1 MRRSIRPDHTA
12 LVAASMLLALLL
24 PTLPASAAAESA
36 ESWPVPDQA
45 TIALDGL
52 GFGHGR
58 GLSQYGALGRGRD
71 GQGYRD
77 IVEFYYPGT
86 EWGTAGGTVKVLV
99 TRDTSDDVVVG
110 ARRGLTL
117 RALAAGKRWKLPERV
132 RKNRSSRKT
141 VPVKRWRIVP
151 ARRGRSAISYR
162 AHGWHDWR
170 TVRGDA
176 EFAASGRPVALH
188 TPDGVVAYR
197 GTLRSATP
205 PGAPTRRDTVNVVKL
220 DAYLKGV
227 VPSEVIASVWP
238 AETIKAQAVAA
249 RTYAAYER
257 DHAPSARHY
266 EICDTASCQVYGGYS
281 AEYPTSNNAVRAT
294 ARQVLTYAGS
304 PVFAQ
309 FSASNGG
316 YSVAGSFE
324 YLVAQ
329 ADPFDHYDPDREGGD
344 GWATEVT
351 SADIENAYNI
361 ENLSGISIDSRD
373 GLGEWGGRVQ
383 TITLTTAKGGQYPV
397 TGDSFRRNLGLR
409 STYFTITGVDETP

>member
-1 MRRSIRPDHTA
+1 MTRPTRPHRTA
-12 LVAASMLLALLL
+12 LLTASVLLAALL
-24 PTLPASAAAESA
+24 PAFPAAAADEP
-36 ESWPVPDQA
+36 WPVPDQA

-58 GLSQYGALGRGRD
+58 GLSQYGALGRGLD

-77 IVEFYYPGT
+77 IVEFYYPKT
-86 EWGTAGGTVKVLV
+86 EWGSAGGSVKVLV
-99 TRDTSDDVVVG
+99 TGDTSDDVVVG

-117 RALAAGKRWKLPERV
+117 RALATGRSWKLPERV

-151 ARRGRSAISYR
+151 AKQGRSAVSYR
-162 AHGWHDWR
+162 ARGWHDWR
-170 TVRGDA
+170 TVRGEA
-176 EFAASGRPVALH
+176 EFAASGKPVTLH
-188 TPDGVVAYR
+188 TPRGAVAYR
-197 GTLRSATP
+197 GALRSARP
-205 PGAPTRRDTVNVVKL
+205 SGASTARDTVNVVKL

-238 AETIKAQAVAA
+238 AETIKAQSVAA

-257 DHAPSARHY
+257 DHAPAARHY

-281 AEYPTSNNAVRAT
+281 AEYPTSNRAVRAT
-294 ARQVLTYAGS
+294 ARTVVTSGGEPA
-304 PVFAQ
+304 FAQ

-316 YSVAGSFE
+316 YSVAGQFE

-329 ADPFDHYDPDREGGD
+329 PDPFDHYDPDREGGD

-351 SADIENAYNI
+351 SAEIEDAYNI
-361 ENLSGISIDSRD
+361 ENLTGIAITARD
-373 GLGEWGGRVQ
+373 NRPEGGGRAV
-383 TITLTTAKGGQYPV
+383 TITLTTAKGDDYDV

-409 STYFTITGVDETP
+409 STYFTITGVTETP